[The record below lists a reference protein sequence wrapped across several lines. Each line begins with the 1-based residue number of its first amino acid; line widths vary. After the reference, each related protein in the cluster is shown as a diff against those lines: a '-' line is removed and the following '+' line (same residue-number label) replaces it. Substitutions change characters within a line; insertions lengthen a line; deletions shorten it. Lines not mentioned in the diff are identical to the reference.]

1 MLCRTG
7 SSTTSLRT
15 WHNNSTA
22 GTTLS
27 RPYMDTSFRTN
38 QLNSTSSDGTTG
50 MMENPEYFLG
60 QHIETLRR
68 NSLERSNSNHVR
80 KLPTTPDDYVDY
92 PPPQNQSNQPSV
104 LAFHNPLSGS
114 PRGRLLSHQSEESLR
129 SSTPLNEKLYQP
141 LVKQD
146 EHVYAQIRPTAKR
159 ESTSNMDSPPPRVLE
174 VEVFESPYQEPDI
187 PTRVTIPRD
196 SRTLPMTSSPSHGEQ
211 RSSIHYTEPIPKNQL
226 VTMDTGLTGNMK
238 QTTTSSTP
246 VLLPFPYSEPVSSMS
261 NLRTAGTR
269 PTLPPMSPQRPPNT
283 NKQLNR
289 AISAPMVQPIVQGT
303 SFHHLTTLDE
313 GEKMGNSSQP
323 WYYDADSDIVTPT
336 KHTDINPYAV
346 TPNSQIEPSPYSQ
359 PSDLQSNV
367 SSQSSNISALRQ
379 QATHFRTY
387 QV

>member
-15 WHNNSTA
+15 LRTNSTA
-22 GTTLS
+22 GT
-27 RPYMDTSFRTN
+27 RQDMDTSFRTN
-38 QLNSTSSDGTTG
+38 QLNSTSSDSTNG
-50 MMENPEYFLG
+50 MIENPEYFLG
-60 QHIETLRR
+60 QHIETLTR
-68 NSLERSNSNHVR
+68 NCLEHSNNKYVR
-80 KLPTTPDDYVDY
+80 QLPTTPDDYVDY
-92 PPPQNQSNQPSV
+92 PPPQNQPSH
-104 LAFHNPLSGS
+104 LAFHNPLSGTS
-114 PRGRLLSHQSEESLR
+114 RGRLLSHQSEESLR

-141 LVKQD
+141 LEVKQD
-146 EHVYAQIRPTAKR
+146 EHVYAQIRPTAER
-159 ESTSNMDSPPPRVLE
+159 ESTPNMDSPPPRVLE
-174 VEVFESPYQEPDI
+174 VEVFDNPYQEPDI
-187 PTRVTIPRD
+187 PTRVTLPRD
-196 SRTLPMTSSPSHGEQ
+196 SRTLPMTSSPSRGEQ
-211 RSSIHYTEPIPKNQL
+211 RSSIHYTEPIPKNQP
-226 VTMDTGLTGNMK
+226 VKMDTGLRGNLK

-246 VLLPFPYSEPVSSMS
+246 VLLPFPYSEPVSSTS

-269 PTLPPMSPQRPPNT
+269 PTLPPMLAPRLPNT

-289 AISAPMVQPIVQGT
+289 AISAPMVQPIVQET
-303 SFHHLTTLDE
+303 PFHHLTTLDE
-313 GEKMGNSSQP
+313 GEKMGNTSQP

-379 QATHFRTY
+379 PVHFRTY